1 MKIMIIKKYYYLVL
15 IALSSCTSWLD
26 VTPRDMIVEDDL
38 FASYLGYR
46 NSLNGIYERMAGKN
60 LYGQE
65 TSWGFVDVVS
75 NLYYTG
81 TGYIGRYNNYYDVM
95 NYKYEA
101 DGVRLIIAD
110 IWSEAYNII
119 ANSNNLIQQIERA
132 DSSIFPLKDKE
143 KGMILG
149 EALGIRAFLHFD
161 MLRLYAPAPVVD
173 DGNVYIPYYESFPS
187 YGEKKYTVK
196 EVLDKVIR
204 DLEKARELVA
214 AFDTLTSD
222 HYNRLSCDVTNAR
235 FTISGYDNSDDVFY
249 AYRGYRMNYPAIV
262 SLLARV
268 YNYAGQHDKAFSCA
282 QEVIELESPTE
293 GDLLFY
299 FTSPS
304 DVVSDKKMIKDLI
317 FALSSPKLYD
327 NYEPY
332 SKSTN
337 NSGDACFVVKSVDA
351 MFDDASDYRKKYLLS
366 PVNTRYYMP
375 NRNIMVNGNA
385 NSISSDMLPII
396 RLSELYYIQSEYY
409 AVNSDW
415 KNAALAID
423 EVRKGRDCK
432 GGMMESKIQDQET
445 FQAELLKEVKRE
457 FITEGQI
464 FFYYKKFNQKLNTT
478 MKQEH
483 FVLPLPD
490 AENVN

>member
-1 MKIMIIKKYYYLVL
+1 MVIKKYYYLVL

-26 VTPRDMIVEDDL
+26 VTPKDMIVEDDL
-38 FASYLGYR
+38 FASYQGYR

-65 TSWGFVDVVS
+65 TSWGFVDVVA

-81 TGYIGRYNNYYDVM
+81 TGYIGRYNDYYDVM
-95 NYKYEA
+95 SYKYEA
-101 DGVRLIIAD
+101 DGVRSIIAN

-119 ANSNNLIQQIERA
+119 ANTNNLIQQVKKA
-132 DSSIFPLKDKE
+132 DSSLFPLGDKE
-143 KGMILG
+143 KGMIRG

-161 MLRLYAPAPVVD
+161 MLRLFAPAPVVD
-173 DGNVYIPYYESFPS
+173 DGNAYIPYYENFPS
-187 YGEKKYTVK
+187 YGEEKYTVY

-204 DLEKARELVA
+204 DLEEARVLVA
-214 AFDTLTSD
+214 AFDTLTSI
-222 HYNRLSCDVTNAR
+222 HFNRLSCGVTNAR
-235 FTISGYDNSDDVFY
+235 FAISTYDDSDGDVFY

-268 YNYAGQHDKAFSCA
+268 YNYAGQHDKAFACA
-282 QEVIELESPTE
+282 QEVIDLESPTTE
-293 GDLLFY
+293 DLLFY
-299 FTSPS
+299 FTPPS
-304 DVVSDKKMIKDLI
+304 DVVLDKKMKRDLI

-327 NYEPY
+327 NYKPY

-337 NSGDACFVVKSVDA
+337 NSGDACFIVKSVDA
-351 MFDDASDYRKKYLLS
+351 LFDDASDYRKTYLLS
-366 PVNTRYYMP
+366 PINIRYYMP
-375 NRNIMVNGNA
+375 NRNIMVNGDA

-432 GGMMESKIQDQET
+432 GGGMESKIQDRAT
-445 FQAELLKEVKRE
+445 FEAELLKEVKRE
-457 FITEGQI
+457 FITEGQV
-464 FFYYKKFNQKLNTT
+464 FFYYKKFNQKLNNS
-478 MKQEH
+478 MKQEY